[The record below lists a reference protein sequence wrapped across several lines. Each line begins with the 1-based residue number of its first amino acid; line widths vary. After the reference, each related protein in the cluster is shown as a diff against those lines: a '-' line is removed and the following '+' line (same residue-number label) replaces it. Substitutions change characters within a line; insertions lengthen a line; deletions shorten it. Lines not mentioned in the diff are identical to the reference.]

1 MARRCSRQSPPTRP
15 AWRRSPPEPSTGR
28 GIAARRRCRR
38 RGPPRW
44 CSGVDAPALL
54 GRDETEEQDHL
65 VHRDRTQGPGDAG
78 AQGSGAVALLAARL
92 VEHFRAGRD
101 AGHHRVLGEVVE
113 PGRHGVVPPR
123 FLDGLPDATEHV
135 GKGDRRDDQD
145 DQRHPAREEPP
156 ADLPSH
162 GQECGTRSLDRD
174 MRANELRQAFTG
186 FFEERDHVVVPSA
199 SLIPHDPTLL
209 FTVAG
214 MVPFK
219 PYFIGEEKPPW
230 PCATSVQKCVRAGG
244 KHNDL
249 DEIGRTTRH
258 LSFFE
263 MLGNFS
269 FGTTS
274 RRPRSPTPG
283 SCAPRC
289 WGSTATGCGSPSTS
303 VTTRR
308 PTSGGTPWA
317 SLRTASSASTR
328 TTTGRWPRPA
338 RAARARR
345 SSGTRESPT
354 GRRAGPP
361 TEATSATSR
370 CGTSSSCSTTSSPT
384 GARAVAGPLHRHRRG
399 ARADGLGAPRR
410 RLGVRHR
417 RAPGPRGRGLAG
429 DGSAPGEDE
438 EKDVS
443 LRILAE
449 HARTMTFL
457 ISDGVFPSNEE
468 RGYVLRRIIRR
479 AVRHAYL
486 LGVEH
491 VVTPPWSTPRSR

>member
-1 MARRCSRQSPPTRP
+1 
-15 AWRRSPPEPSTGR
+15 
-28 GIAARRRCRR
+28 
-38 RGPPRW
+38 
-44 CSGVDAPALL
+44 
-54 GRDETEEQDHL
+54 
-65 VHRDRTQGPGDAG
+65 
-78 AQGSGAVALLAARL
+78 
-92 VEHFRAGRD
+92 
-101 AGHHRVLGEVVE
+101 
-113 PGRHGVVPPR
+113 
-123 FLDGLPDATEHV
+123 
-135 GKGDRRDDQD
+135 
-145 DQRHPAREEPP
+145 
-156 ADLPSH
+156 
-162 GQECGTRSLDRD
+162 
-174 MRANELRQAFTG
+174 
-186 FFEERDHVVVPSA
+186 
-199 SLIPHDPTLL
+199 
-209 FTVAG
+209 

-269 FGTTS
+269 FGDYFKK
-274 RRPRSPTPG
+274 
-283 SCAPRC
+283 
-289 WGSTATGCGSPSTS
+289 TAIPYAWELCTEVLGLDGDRLWITVHVSDDEAADIWRDT
-303 VTTRR
+303 V
-308 PTSGGTPWA
+308 GI
-317 SLRTASSASTR
+317 LRTASSASTR

-361 TEATSATSR
+361 TGATSATSR

-429 DGSAPGEDE
+429 DGSARRRGRGEG
-438 EKDVS
+438 
-443 LRILAE
+443 RLAP
-449 HARTMTFL
+449 H
-457 ISDGVFPSNEE
+457 P
-468 RGYVLRRIIRR
+468 RR
-479 AVRHAYL
+479 AR
-486 LGVEH
+486 
-491 VVTPPWSTPRSR
+491 PP